1 MVKNDISEDI
11 RDAMLKTIS
20 AQFKYSSFVNVVE
33 EMEQNLYPN
42 SQNKILYYLI
52 SQCNQLDSNKL
63 FLTTHS
69 PYLINYLTLAIKAN
83 QIFELSQGNENI
95 KKQLSKIIPETSYV
109 KSSDLNIYEIKD
121 NGIASK
127 LEFVRGLPSD
137 NNFLNNLLAETNNVF
152 NDLLDIE
159 EQCQT

>member
-1 MVKNDISEDI
+1 MPK
-11 RDAMLKTIS
+11 
-20 AQFKYSSFVNVVE
+20 
-33 EMEQNLYPN
+33 
-42 SQNKILYYLI
+42 
-52 SQCNQLDSNKL
+52 
-63 FLTTHS
+63 HS

-127 LEFVRGLPSD
+127 LKFVRGLPSD

-159 EQCQT
+159 QCQA

>member
-1 MVKNDISEDI
+1 M
-11 RDAMLKTIS
+11 
-20 AQFKYSSFVNVVE
+20 
-33 EMEQNLYPN
+33 
-42 SQNKILYYLI
+42 
-52 SQCNQLDSNKL
+52 
-63 FLTTHS
+63 
-69 PYLINYLTLAIKAN
+69 AIKAN